1 MIFFNFREP
10 HVAIKLDTG
19 EVYVT
24 KCDDC
29 QQERLGKCGHTSAML
44 FLLEDMTHGGRPELF
59 QSTTDTPAYWMKP
72 GLLTKRNPK
81 AAGENDYQAK
91 IKDNRYKSFDPI
103 PADADDLTDA
113 EIDSFLSKCLQN
125 GSEARQESQA
135 CRASRRRHRS
145 DFTNFFNWP
154 SLPYKKAFFSR
165 IT

>member
-113 EIDSFLSKCLQN
+113 EIDSFLSKYLNAEWEQSTHKDCFHCHR
-125 GSEARQESQA
+125 RQQ
-135 CRASRRRHRS
+135 
-145 DFTNFFNWP
+145 
-154 SLPYKKAFFSR
+154 L
-165 IT
+165 